1 MMMNS
6 SYSQYHEA
14 RIGGDSGNG
23 DIIGNLTRGCVID
36 RLSMM
41 CHQERTL
48 YSYRR
53 PDNNNKNNNNTK
65 VVGAFPQA
73 PSSIVDETIPPLN
86 SAWREKICH
95 WSFNVIDHFDL
106 SREVVAVSMSLF
118 DRFLATRSNRCNGST
133 ALLASLTTLHI
144 AIKVHEVRK
153 IKLTSEYIN
162 IYIIEKT
169 AVNMQS
175 SSAIYILYILTSLIL
190 FSILN
195 IQHLPI

>member
-1 MMMNS
+1 MSKQMINGNEQH
-6 SYSQYHEA
+6 SQYHET
-14 RIGGDSGNG
+14 RIGGDTGNG

-36 RLSMM
+36 RLKAMR
-41 CHQERTL
+41 HQEQTL
-48 YSYRR
+48 YNYWANAA
-53 PDNNNKNNNNTK
+53 DNTSQSISP
-65 VVGAFPQA
+65 VGVGEFPRA
-73 PSSIVDETIPPLN
+73 PQTAVDESIPPLN

-153 IKLTSEYIN
+153 IKLTSEYFCIDN
-162 IYIIEKT
+162 FNAIEICGDT
-169 AVNMQS
+169 VTNVICS
-175 SSAIYILYILTSLIL
+175 CNS
-190 FSILN
+190 
-195 IQHLPI
+195 

>member
-1 MMMNS
+1 MVRNTEQQPCLPIIINNMMMNS

-41 CHQERTL
+41 CQQERTL

-53 PDNNNKNNNNTK
+53 PDNNNNKNNTK

-73 PSSIVDETIPPLN
+73 PSSTIDETIPPLN

-106 SREVVAVSMSLF
+106 SIEVVAVSMSLF

-162 IYIIEKT
+162 IYIIFLLVRCK
-169 AVNMQS
+169 
-175 SSAIYILYILTSLIL
+175 Y
-190 FSILN
+190 
-195 IQHLPI
+195 

>member
-53 PDNNNKNNNNTK
+53 PDNKNNNNTK